1 MSQVWKS
8 LCGVTRKGGLSICE
22 SQSDFSKNIS
32 PGVTGFRGQAS
43 ECLVLQEQVF
53 GKLFM
58 HSVSE

>member
-1 MSQVWKS
+1 MGS
-8 LCGVTRKGGLSICE
+8 LEKVGLSICE